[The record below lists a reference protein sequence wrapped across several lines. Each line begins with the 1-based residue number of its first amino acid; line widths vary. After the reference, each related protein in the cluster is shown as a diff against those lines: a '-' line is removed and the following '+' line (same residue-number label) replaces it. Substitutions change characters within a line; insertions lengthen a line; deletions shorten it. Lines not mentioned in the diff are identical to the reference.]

1 MSELTRPADP
11 NGLNSPGS
19 ILIEASGAASDVVIN
34 SDIESGRGHIS
45 LLAGDDILLQADILT
60 DGTQS
65 TSGAEGSVQ
74 LVAFNGTVNGA
85 GSDGVI
91 MADNSSDHSVGGVI
105 RLVADNESDI
115 VLGRLDTV
123 AADFSAGAVSLV
135 AERSILDGAGDLAEL
150 NIQTGTLRLW
160 ADAVVNADGTQDTV
174 TAGNQQGLIGGP
186 ATANGQPDTNL
197 NAIDIQVVTLAARS
211 AEGIYL
217 SEADGLTVD
226 ATGNLN
232 ISEVNFNNIINSR
245 RTVSLADLV
254 TSNSGPIKLVS
265 LAGTLTLNDGA

>member
-1 MSELTRPADP
+1 MSVRAHSTTDP

-19 ILIEASGAASDVVIN
+19 ILIEARGRASDLVIN
-34 SDIESGRGHIS
+34 ADIESGRGHIS

-91 MADNSSDHSVGGVI
+91 MADNSSITSVSGVI

-123 AADFSAGAVSLV
+123 AADFTAGAVSLV

-160 ADAVVNADGTQDTV
+160 ADAVVNADGTQDTT
-174 TAGNQQGLIGGP
+174 TAGNQQGLIGG
-186 ATANGQPDTNL
+186 QPRPTVNRKRISTL
-197 NAIDIQVVTLAARS
+197 IDIQVVTLAARMPKGS
-211 AEGIYL
+211 TCPKRM
-217 SEADGLTVD
+217 D
-226 ATGNLN
+226 
-232 ISEVNFNNIINSR
+232 
-245 RTVSLADLV
+245 
-254 TSNSGPIKLVS
+254 
-265 LAGTLTLNDGA
+265 